1 MVPAWSA
8 LSRNPDRP
16 EATLPI
22 RPLDQTAPRIS
33 TQKQSTIHPKNLF
46 KQTAQCERAADG
58 QRPATVDYDRLPQQ
72 HHPGGSL
79 EFSAGE
85 PHEVHPLGKGLPVPA
100 LAVPVVG
107 L

>member
-1 MVPAWSA
+1 MAAAPTAA
-8 LSRNPDRP
+8 HY
-16 EATLPI
+16 PI
-22 RPLDQTAPRIS
+22 RPLDQTTPRIS
-33 TQKQSTIHPKNLF
+33 IQKQSPISPKNLF

-58 QRPATVDYDRLPQQ
+58 QRPATVNVARLPQQ

-85 PHEVHPLGKGLPVPA
+85 PHEVHTLGKGLPVPA